1 MYYSLNDDIYVVGG
15 AKYCCIYDLPGNK
28 LHKISKV
35 AYDLLVK
42 VSKGAKI
49 ENCQEEKFLRTL
61 ASLGIVREVSGPANS
76 YMDIEEVFSYDRCLD
91 FAWIELTNICNLRCV
106 HCYNEHAQCSKVY
119 LSFEDFKWAVD
130 QLCSIGIEKIQ
141 LIGGEPF
148 LIDKDILFR
157 MMDYLSSRVK
167 GFELFT
173 NGTVATKEDWEI
185 IKRRYP
191 NVSVA
196 TSLHSYLKEEHE
208 KVTHIK
214 DSYNKTVNTLQ
225 ILKEL
230 KIPYRFVGTYI
241 AGITIGKNAEIG
253 MPSRRDFVR
262 LSGRANLT
270 LYNDD
275 LLQKRIIT
283 ENTLHSGDLRKTLK
297 TIYEENCFSTHL
309 YIGADMNV
317 YPCPM
322 ERRVC
327 HGNLKGKRLQDILKP
342 QILRFSKN
350 EVDGCK
356 ECEYRYICRDCR
368 PDSLT
373 GSFNEKPWYCT
384 YNPHVGEWETFEEF
398 KIRIS
403 E

>member
-1 MYYSLNDDIYVVGG
+1 MYYSINDDIYVVNG
-15 AKYCCIYDLPGNK
+15 AKYSCIYDLPGNK

-42 VSKGAKI
+42 VSKGTKI
-49 ENCQEEKFLRTL
+49 ENCQEELFLKNL
-61 ASLGIVREVSGPANS
+61 ASLGIVREVLEPINS
-76 YMDIEEVFSYDRCLD
+76 YKDIEEVFSYDRCLD
-91 FAWIELTNICNLRCV
+91 FAWIELTNICNLRCI
-106 HCYNEHAQCSKVY
+106 HCYNEHAQCSKVF
-119 LSFEDFKWAVD
+119 LSFEDFKWTVD

-148 LIDKDILFR
+148 LINKDTLFR

-173 NGTVATKEDWEI
+173 NGTVATEEDWEI
-185 IKRRYP
+185 IRKRYP

-196 TSLHSYLKEEHE
+196 TSLHSYIKEEHE

-214 DSYNKTVNTLQ
+214 DSYSKTVNTLH

-241 AGITIGKNAEIG
+241 AGINIGEDAEIG

-283 ENTLHSGDLRKTLK
+283 EKTLHSGDLRKTLK
-297 TIYEENCFSTHL
+297 SIYEENCFSTHL

-322 ERRVC
+322 ERRIC
-327 HGNLKGKRLQDILKP
+327 HGNLRGNRLEDILKP

-356 ECEYRYICRDCR
+356 DCEYRYICRDCR
-368 PDSLT
+368 PDSLND
-373 GSFNEKPWYCT
+373 SFNEKPWYCT
-384 YNPHVGEWETFEEF
+384 YNPYVGEWETFEEF
-398 KIRIS
+398 KTRIG